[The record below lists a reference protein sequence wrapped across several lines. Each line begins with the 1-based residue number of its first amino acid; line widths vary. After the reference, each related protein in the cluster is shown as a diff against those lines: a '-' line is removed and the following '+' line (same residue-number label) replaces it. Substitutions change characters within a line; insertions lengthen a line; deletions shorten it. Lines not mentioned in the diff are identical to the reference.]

1 MGEFNIILGGMAFQ
15 KGDRRIISS
24 WAWFDW
30 ANSVYPLVITTAVFP
45 LYYGSV
51 IISDSN
57 CIPDCE
63 TGQLCEQYATIFGRK
78 FINTEL
84 YAYSI
89 SFSFLLISFLLPL
102 LSGIADY
109 AGRKKFFMQ
118 VFSTI
123 GAISSGALFFFTGP
137 ENLEFGLSFAVLAS
151 IGFAGSIVFYN
162 AFLPEI
168 AHEKDLDRVSAQG
181 FTMGYIGSS
190 ILLTICLVLI
200 IWNDSFGIDKGLA
213 TRISF
218 LLAGI
223 WWFGFAFMTWRYLPG
238 NIYNHKVERKGLL
251 TKGWRELL
259 KVLKIIRQKESLRLR
274 LFLLAF
280 FFYSLGYMTV
290 IYLATPFGQKELCLG
305 TTELITC
312 VMLIQ
317 FVAIGGSYFFAWMAG
332 KIGNI
337 QSIMMSVLI
346 WTLLCILTWYVE
358 TALHFYLLALGVGT
372 VMGGIQTLSRSTYA
386 KLLPPTKD
394 HASFYSFYDIT
405 EKVAITVGA
414 YCFGLIESVTGS
426 MRGSA
431 LFLSVFFGTG
441 LLILFLV
448 TRIKSPEEATSI

>member
-1 MGEFNIILGGMAFQ
+1 MAFE
-15 KGDRRIISS
+15 KGDRKVIRS

-51 IISDSN
+51 IVSDPT
-57 CIPDCE
+57 CVPDCE
-63 TGQLCEQYATIFGRK
+63 TGQLCEQYATFFGMK

-89 SFSFLLISFLLPL
+89 SFSFLVIALFSPI

-109 AGRKKFFMQ
+109 AGRKKLFMQ
-118 VFSTI
+118 IFSTI
-123 GAISSGALFFFTGP
+123 GAISSAALFFFTGP
-137 ENLEFGLSFAVLAS
+137 ENLGWGLGFSVLAS

-168 AHEKDLDRVSAQG
+168 AHEKDLDRISARG

-190 ILLTICLVLI
+190 ILLIVCLVLI
-200 IWNDSFGIDKGLA
+200 MGNETFGLEKGLA

-223 WWFGFAFMTWRYLPG
+223 WWFGFAFLTWRHLPG
-238 NIYNHKVERKGLL
+238 NVYNHKVERKGIL
-251 TKGWRELL
+251 TKGWAELR
-259 KVLKIIRQKESLRLR
+259 KVFAILRKKESLKLR

-305 TTELITC
+305 TTQLITC
-312 VMLIQ
+312 VLLIQ
-317 FVAIGGSYFFAWMAG
+317 FVAIGGSYFFAWLAS

-337 QSIMMSVLI
+337 QSIMVSVLI
-346 WTLLCILTWYVE
+346 WAFICGMTWFVNSALDFYIL
-358 TALHFYLLALGVGT
+358 AFGVGT
-372 VMGGIQTLSRSTYA
+372 VMGGIQALSRSTYA
-386 KLLPPTKD
+386 KLLPETED

-405 EKVAITVGA
+405 EKLAITVGA
-414 YCFGLIESVTGS
+414 YGFGLVESMTGS
-426 MRGSA
+426 MRNSA
-431 LFLSVFFGTG
+431 VFLSVFFVIGMV
-441 LLILFLV
+441 ILFAA
-448 TRIKSPEEATSI
+448 TRVKLPKPSSQS

>member
-1 MGEFNIILGGMAFQ
+1 MAFE
-15 KGDRRIISS
+15 KGDKKVISS

-51 IISDSN
+51 IISDAT
-57 CIPDCE
+57 CVPDCE
-63 TGQLCEQYATIFGRK
+63 TGQLCEQYATLFGRK

-89 SFSFLLISFLLPL
+89 SFSFLLVSLFSPI

-118 VFSTI
+118 LFSTI
-123 GAISSGALFFFTGP
+123 GAIASAALFFFTGP
-137 ENLEFGLSFAVLAS
+137 ENLLYGLICSAVAS
-151 IGFAGSIVFYN
+151 IGFAGTIIFYN

-168 AHEKDLDRVSAQG
+168 AHEKDLDQISARG
-181 FTMGYIGSS
+181 FMMGYVGSS
-190 ILLTICLVLI
+190 ILLIICLVLI
-200 IWNDSFGIDKGLA
+200 MGNETFGLEKGFA
-213 TRISF
+213 TRLSF
-218 LLAGI
+218 LMAGI
-223 WWFGFAFMTWRYLPG
+223 WWFGFAFLTWRNLPG
-238 NIYNHKVERKGLL
+238 NIHGHKVNNKGLL
-251 TKGWRELL
+251 TKGWKELIKVFKIL
-259 KVLKIIRQKESLRLR
+259 KKKESLKLR

-317 FVAIGGSYFFAWMAG
+317 FVAIGGSYFFAWLAG

-337 QSIMMSVLI
+337 QSIMVSVLI
-346 WTLLCILTWYVE
+346 WTFLCVLTWYVE
-358 TALHFYLLALGVGT
+358 TALHFYILAFGVGT
-372 VMGGIQTLSRSTYA
+372 VMGGIQALSRSTYA
-386 KLLPPTKD
+386 KLLPETKD

-414 YCFGLIESVTGS
+414 YSFGLIENLTGS

-431 LFLSVFFGTG
+431 LFLAVFFFIG
-441 LLILFLV
+441 LIILFIA
-448 TRIKSPEEATSI
+448 TRVKSPKEQLSS

>member
-1 MGEFNIILGGMAFQ
+1 MAFQ
-15 KGDRRIISS
+15 KGDRKVISS

-51 IISDSN
+51 IVSDPN
-57 CIPDCE
+57 CVPDCE
-63 TGQLCEQYATIFGRK
+63 TGLLCEQYATFFGRK

-89 SFSFLLISFLLPL
+89 SFSFLLISFLSPL

-123 GAISSGALFFFTGP
+123 GAFSSAMLFFFTGP
-137 ENLEFGLSFAVLAS
+137 ENLAFGLGFAVLAS

-168 AHEKDLDRVSAQG
+168 AHAKDLDRVSARG
-181 FTMGYIGSS
+181 FMMGYVGSS

-200 IWNDSFGIDKGLA
+200 MGNEMFGIDKGFA

-223 WWFGFAFMTWRYLPG
+223 WWFGFAFLTWRHLPG
-238 NIYNHKVERKGLL
+238 NIHNQKVERKGLL
-251 TKGWRELL
+251 TKGWKELL
-259 KVLKIIRQKESLRLR
+259 KVLKIVRQKESLKLR

-317 FVAIGGSYFFAWMAG
+317 FVAIGGSYFFAWLAG

-337 QSIMMSVLI
+337 QSIMVSVLI
-346 WTLLCILTWYVE
+346 WTLLCGLTWYVE
-358 TALHFYLLALGVGT
+358 TALHFYLLAFGVGT
-372 VMGGIQTLSRSTYA
+372 VMGGIQALSRSTYA

-405 EKVAITVGA
+405 EKIAITVGA
-414 YCFGLIESVTGS
+414 YSFGLIENLTGS
-426 MRGSA
+426 MRSSA
-431 LFLSVFFGTG
+431 LFLSVFFAIG
-441 LLILFLV
+441 LVILFIA
-448 TRIKSPEEATSI
+448 TRIKSPHESAAT